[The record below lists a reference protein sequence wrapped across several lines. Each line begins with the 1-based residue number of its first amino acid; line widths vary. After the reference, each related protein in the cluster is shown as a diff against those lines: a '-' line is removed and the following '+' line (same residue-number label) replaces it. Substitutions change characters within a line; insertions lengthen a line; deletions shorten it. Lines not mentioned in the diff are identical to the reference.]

1 MKKFYFIKIINSLK
15 NLNNS
20 PINYQTKINYQSKF
34 VNLLNNRRLI
44 NYNTAYLIILK
55 YTTISNNVYI
65 NKNNEFNLLNFI

>member
-55 YTTISNNVYI
+55 YTAISNNVYT